1 MGGAWAAPALA
12 TAAAVYACVVL
23 AFRLSVRERVSGLE
37 WAGIL
42 AWSGALAA
50 GACWLPSQAGPSA
63 GLQAGLQALVGGLA
77 VLTAASV
84 WAWQIRG
91 PRPGTD
97 GVDLHRSVCV
107 VTGASSGIGIET
119 ARELARRGATVVLAV
134 RSVSK
139 AEPVRAELA
148 ASFPGVEVAVM
159 ELDLSSFASVRA
171 FAKALEFRFARCD
184 VLVHNAGQIAS
195 KLQLTVDGHE
205 QMLQVHCLS
214 VFLLSML
221 LLPLLRASPLEG
233 GARIVIVSS
242 SSMHLACHAGLRTQ
256 DPEFRQPGAFSMVHA
271 YPHSKLCTELLKVEL
286 ARRLALSGVNV
297 SCNSLSPGTVM
308 TSIARE
314 LPWLLRTLQP
324 LVLFSINKTPRAGAY
339 TSVWAATSR
348 QLIGRS
354 GLYLEHCRAHAPH
367 ARACDPAHA
376 RMVWALCEQATG
388 LDAGQL
394 LPAEAG
400 DSARA
405 APLDVPA
412 IRSGSRRSKDD
423 RVRRRASVGTE

>member
-1 MGGAWAAPALA
+1 
-12 TAAAVYACVVL
+12 
-23 AFRLSVRERVSGLE
+23 
-37 WAGIL
+37 
-42 AWSGALAA
+42 
-50 GACWLPSQAGPSA
+50 
-63 GLQAGLQALVGGLA
+63 
-77 VLTAASV
+77 V
-84 WAWQIRG
+84 WVWQVRG
-91 PRPGTD
+91 PRPGAD
-97 GVDLHRSVCV
+97 GVDLQRSVCV

-148 ASFPGVEVAVM
+148 ASFPGSEVIVM
-159 ELDLSSFASVRA
+159 ELDLGSFASVRA
-171 FAKALEFRFARCD
+171 FAKALEFRFGRCD
-184 VLVHNAGQIAS
+184 VLVHNAGQIANKFS
-195 KLQLTVDGHE
+195 LTADGHE

-221 LLPLLRASPLEG
+221 LLPQLRVSSLEG
-233 GARIVIVSS
+233 GARVVIVSS
-242 SSMHLACHAGLRTQ
+242 SSMHLACRRGGFRVP

-286 ARRLALSGVNV
+286 ARRLALCGVNV

-314 LPWLLRTLQP
+314 LPWLMRTLQP
-324 LVLFSINKTPRAGAY
+324 LVLFSVNKTPRAGAY
-339 TSVWAATSR
+339 TSVWAVTSR

-376 RMVWALCEQATG
+376 RQVWALCEQATG
-388 LDAGQL
+388 LDASEL
-394 LPAEAG
+394 LPAEVG
-400 DSARA
+400 DSPRAGARL
-405 APLDVPA
+405 APATRGDDDLDVPA
-412 IRSGSRRSKDD
+412 IHSGSVGGKDD
-423 RVRRRASVGTE
+423 RCRRRASVSAE